1 MSDRAAL
8 YAAVCAN
15 PDDDTV
21 RLVMADWLEEH
32 GEAKRARL
40 IRARVAYDT
49 TDEADTPG
57 GAFHRLI
64 RFEGELELG
73 RVDWSACDPEVAALF
88 AAQAETERH
97 ALTLTAKTE
106 GTPKL
111 RGVSFYG
118 HVRGFLYGVTVKD
131 GETFARH
138 AADIFR
144 AAPITDVRFDNLTP
158 DGAAAVAGSGYL
170 DRVRSLDVQYAGSA
184 GALRVLGAHPHAAGV
199 RSLAFDGG
207 DDPEAVLEELGGAKH
222 FTGLK
227 KLDVMDLDEAYQRNR
242 RVDEAFGGLLRRT
255 KFHGLETI
263 SAWGNGLSDETTRA
277 LADGKFTK
285 LRSLDL
291 SMNWVTADGAAEL
304 ARAKNLGGL
313 RHLDLGSNHIEH
325 GNAVGALIASP
336 TLKRLTTLKL
346 DGNQFSG
353 LGPKALPAACR
364 GPTLRALQLNG
375 CNLWNTGAVRLF
387 ACPAVRGLWLLDVAS
402 CDLDDKAVA
411 ALVKSPLDRLAA
423 LSLNGNAVTEKGLK
437 ALADSELA
445 ARLQWL
451 DVSGTKAG
459 AGGVKALTGGAN
471 LTNLKTLLA
480 NGRGLAQLKKHFGK
494 SVVAEGN

>member
-1 MSDRAAL
+1 MTDRAAL

-32 GEAKRARL
+32 GEARRAAF

-57 GAFHRLI
+57 AAFHRLI
-64 RFEGELELG
+64 RFEGELNLD
-73 RVDWSACDPEVAALF
+73 RVDWSACDPEVATLF
-88 AAQAETERH
+88 AARAATERH

-106 GTPKL
+106 GTPKV

-118 HVRGFLYGVTVKD
+118 HVRGFLFGVTVKD

-144 AAPITDVRFDNLTP
+144 AAPITAVRLLELTP
-158 DGAAAVAGSGYL
+158 DGAAAVGDCGYF
-170 DRVRSLDVQYAGSA
+170 DRVRILDLPSIGT
-184 GALRVLGAHPHAAGV
+184 GALFTLGVYPNAAGV
-199 RSLAFDGG
+199 RELAINGG
-207 DDPEAVLEELGGAKH
+207 DYPEETLHELTETLH
-222 FTGLK
+222 FTRLQ
-227 KLDVMDLDEAYQRNR
+227 KLDVIGLTRGYHRDRRIDEEFA
-242 RVDEAFGGLLRRT
+242 DLLRRT

-263 SAWGNGLSDETTRA
+263 TAWGNGLSDETTRA

-291 SMNWVTADGAAEL
+291 SMNWVTSDGAAEL

-313 RHLDLGSNHIEH
+313 RHLDLGSNRIEH

-336 TLKRLTTLKL
+336 ALKRLTTLKL
-346 DGNQFSG
+346 DGNQFGG

-387 ACPAVRGLWLLDVAS
+387 ACPAVRGLWLLDLGS

-411 ALVKSPLDRLAA
+411 ALVKSPFDRLAA
-423 LSLNGNAVTEKGLK
+423 LSLNGNAITEKGLK
-437 ALADSELA
+437 ALADSDLA

-494 SVVAEGN
+494 AVVAEGN